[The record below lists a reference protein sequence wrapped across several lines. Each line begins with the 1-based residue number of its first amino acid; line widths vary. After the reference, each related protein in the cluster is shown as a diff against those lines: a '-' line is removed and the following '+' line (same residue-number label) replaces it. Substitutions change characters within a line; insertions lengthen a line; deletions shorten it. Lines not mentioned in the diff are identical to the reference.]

1 MIAGV
6 VLAAGTSSRLGRPK
20 QLLELDGQPLLQHV
34 VDSVFSAGLDEI
46 VVVLGH
52 AADEISAR
60 LALPSG
66 ARVAVNPDYAAGQS
80 TSLRAGL
87 QALGPEVEAAV
98 IVLGDQPGVTPELI
112 RRAVAEW
119 RASGAPVLRPLFRG
133 APGHPVVAG
142 RAAWDA
148 FMGASGDA
156 GARGV
161 MADVEVAEVE
171 MDLDPPSDI
180 DTWDDFHS
188 VRNAAPWKR
197 DR

>member
-20 QLLELDGQPLLQHV
+20 QLLELDGKPLLQHV
-34 VDSVFSAGLDEI
+34 VDSVCAAGLDEV

-52 AADEISAR
+52 VAGEISGR
-60 LALPSG
+60 LSLPSG
-66 ARVAVNPDYAAGQS
+66 ARTVDNPDYAAGQS

-98 IVLGDQPGVTPELI
+98 IVLGDQPGVSGELI
-112 RRAVAEW
+112 RRAVDDW

-148 FMGASGDA
+148 FMGAPGDS
-156 GARGV
+156 GARAV

-171 MDLDPPSDI
+171 MGLDPPADI

-197 DR
+197 DG